1 MLLNRIDI
9 DPKVWIIREIP
20 ELELVLT
27 NRLLSIYTHCEAFRW
42 QLKAEIH
49 PSSFLKLKL
58 SHLPLA
64 ASVSPH

>member
-9 DPKVWIIREIP
+9 DPKVWKIREIP
-20 ELELVLT
+20 ELEHVPT
-27 NRLLSIYTHCEAFRW
+27 NKLLLIYTHCEAFHW
-42 QLKAEIH
+42 QLKAKIH

-64 ASVSPH
+64 ALVSPH